1 MISFSNGFKKP
12 TIVIN
17 KAIKLVTF
25 DLFMMFI
32 LLILKKDKIN
42 MLFLTQILDKFSVKD
57 IFRRSNYF
65 KVLNRNI
72 INFYFRNQG
81 KIKNVCCY

>member
-1 MISFSNGFKKP
+1 
-12 TIVIN
+12 
-17 KAIKLVTF
+17 
-25 DLFMMFI
+25 
-32 LLILKKDKIN
+32 